1 MVEFCYQPTSVE
13 KVPFWWNGEDVSV
26 FYTSRCLLPNR
37 RASTENAPGPSIAE
51 VAPMVANMI
60 EIHGSL
66 TWVTAIHNST
76 TAINVPTKGVQS
88 PTRKSVAAHAP
99 MMCGIID
106 MEKGESMRWIT
117 QKRTSMIATRP
128 R

>member
-1 MVEFCYQPTSVE
+1 M
-13 KVPFWWNGEDVSV
+13 
-26 FYTSRCLLPNR
+26 
-37 RASTENAPGPSIAE
+37 AE
-51 VAPMVANMI
+51 VAPMVANII

-88 PTRKSVAAHAP
+88 PTRKSMAAHAP

-106 MEKGESMRWIT
+106 MEKGESVRRIT
-117 QKRTSMIATRP
+117 QKRTSMIATRT

>member
-1 MVEFCYQPTSVE
+1 
-13 KVPFWWNGEDVSV
+13 
-26 FYTSRCLLPNR
+26 
-37 RASTENAPGPSIAE
+37 
-51 VAPMVANMI
+51 MVANII

-66 TWVTAIHNST
+66 PWVTAIHNST

-88 PTRKSVAAHAP
+88 PTRKSMAAHAP

-106 MEKGESMRWIT
+106 MEKGESRRLIT
-117 QKRTSMIATRP
+117 PKRTSMIATRP